1 MAHDTHDKTP
11 ANLPKATYEVHAPRL
26 PRIPFLAVSVGLI
39 AVVGSWIPLVLFARA
54 RQIPSSEPRVSFVQD
69 MGTQPRYNAQQ
80 SSEVFEDGRA
90 ARLPIPGTVAR
101 GHLDE
106 DDHYHHGFERVK
118 GPDGKMVNKF
128 FDTFPEQVKVT
139 PALVKRG
146 QDRFNIYCSVC
157 HGLDGQGHGQVN
169 EMAVEDKEA
178 KWVQVASLPSDAVRV
193 RPVGHIYNTIN
204 VGIRNMSGYGAQVPV
219 ADRWAIVAYVRSL
232 QYGQNAPEDAVPAEN
247 RNTSQAAAK

>member
-11 ANLPKATYEVHAPRL
+11 PTLPYATYEVHAPRL
-26 PRIPFLAVSVGLI
+26 PRIPFIAVSVGLI

-54 RQIPSSEPRVSFVQD
+54 RVITSPEPRVSFVQD

-106 DDHYHHGFERVK
+106 DDHYFHGFTRAK
-118 GPDGKMVNKF
+118 GEDGKPVAKF
-128 FDTFPEQVKVT
+128 FDTFPERVKVT

-146 QDRFNIYCSVC
+146 QERFNIYCSVC
-157 HGLDGQGHGQVN
+157 HGLDGTGHGQVN
-169 EMAVEDKEA
+169 EMAIDDKDP
-178 KWVQVASLPSDAVRV
+178 KWVPVASLPSDAVRA

-232 QYGQNAPEDAVPAEN
+232 QYGQNAPEEAVPADK
-247 RNTSQAAAK
+247 RNSAQAAAK

>member
-1 MAHDTHDKTP
+1 MAYETHEKTP
-11 ANLPKATYEVHAPRL
+11 ANLPKATYEVHPPRL

-54 RQIPSSEPRVSFVQD
+54 RVIPSTEPRVSFVQD

-90 ARLPIPGTVAR
+90 ARLPIAGTVAR

-106 DDHYHHGFERVK
+106 DDHYNHGFERVK
-118 GPDGKMVNKF
+118 GPDGKLVSKF

-139 PALVKRG
+139 QTLVNRG
-146 QDRFNIYCSVC
+146 HDRFNIYCAPC
-157 HGLDGQGHGQVN
+157 HGLDGQGHGAVQ
-169 EMAVEDKEA
+169 EMATQDLEP
-178 KWVQVASLPSDAVRV
+178 KWVTVASLPSDAVRV

-204 VGIRNMSGYGAQVPV
+204 VGIRQMQGYGAQIPV

-232 QYGQNAPEDAVPAEN
+232 QYGQNAPEEAVPADK
-247 RNTSQAAAK
+247 RNAAQAATK